1 MNSKELTEGNRET
14 RDWKRSSNSNWE
26 QRRSELRVVC
36 LSLRR
41 RKTRNSRT
49 WNCRLEKR
57 MREFVETA
65 ARVIIVVVSVR
76 EFVFAFAFA
85 LLVVMMRGAFAIE
98 I

>member
-26 QRRSELRVVC
+26 QRSELRVVC

-57 MREFVETA
+57 MREFVEAA
-65 ARVIIVVVSVR
+65 ARVIIVGVSVR
-76 EFVFAFAFA
+76 EFVFAFA
-85 LLVVMMRGAFAIE
+85 LLVVMRGVFAIE